1 MSRKLT
7 AFLLA
12 ILMLPLSAMNVV
24 ADPGDPDLEV
34 NEITFSDN
42 TPTGG
47 DVITITAE
55 IANDGGA
62 SGLVSV
68 TTNVSFYWDNNFIG
82 KDTVTVPGSN
92 TADAEIDWRAVG
104 GTHTIKV
111 IVDEENFTR
120 ESDEDNNEKEEEINV
135 AYPPILLLDDDNSA
149 NNGGYRTDTAEYYA
163 NALDNMT
170 TSIGYDIFVV
180 DSGEDAPDFETLSE
194 YGLIIWACGS
204 DYASGDTDITFTT
217 NDKENVADYIDGGG
231 GLWVIGQD
239 ILYDFDTSDG
249 ERSEGDFE
257 YDYLGVANV
266 DHDRTT
272 PSVLQGVDDDPISD
286 GIAYEADAIS
296 SDFADDINPRS
307 GFEKIFSSGAPDDYN
322 ISSIRTEDEFKLVF
336 MTVDF
341 SSITNSDD
349 RDELMELMVEY
360 LIEQLENDVSISRF
374 NTPTEG
380 DTVEPDVENIVNV
393 TVRNRGTE
401 NQDSVQVSLEIRC
414 LNNTYRFTDSTT
426 ISLNAGEG
434 AFVEFEWDT
443 PDDEDYEY
451 EIKVDAEIA
460 NDEKEDNNEKQI
472 GVNTYVNY
480 DVSLSDARVN
490 PMIAEKDTNRIM
502 SVLVTNTGDVSMNS
516 DITGKVY
523 DGAGGVMYNGG
534 SQSIDDLSP
543 GDSITLEWEWAPD
556 EYGTFWFEA
565 EVQDDNDEI
574 PENDKSTAIM
584 RSVDIEFSDDME
596 DGTTGWKHYKSLS
609 NPWHIVDTD
618 EDENRK
624 AASPTHSMWIGDESK
639 GNGEY
644 EDNWDFSL
652 YTANNHTLGTN
663 PTMSVDIWYSTEST
677 YDGGNVQISTNGGE
691 EWTVIIPDGG
701 YPDPDVYGLDNEPGY
716 SGTSGEGD
724 NATWETANFNLG
736 NYSSQEVKFKFRF
749 GSDSSINYYEGWYI
763 DNFKIINGVS
773 TEFEEDFEDGTSEWE
788 ADVVLS
794 EWNYRSKD
802 EEYGKAYSGDYA
814 WYLGNTETG
823 YYSASLN
830 DSLET
835 PTIDL
840 GDGSEKYV
848 SAMVWFGIDGPYD
861 YAALE
866 INISDEWKT
875 IQTFPGDNGDFSE
888 DYDDADDNGWLYV
901 EADVSEYEGDAS
913 FRLRFY
919 SNTYTQYNGLYV
931 DDFTLFSLPPIPN
944 DVGTKDLN
952 APDTAKPGRE
962 VSFTSNIYNFGTE
975 DQDSFDVRGTI
986 TKDDGTEFYNE
997 TQEVDGLDS
1006 KDNTTLEW
1014 TWEGGPNGTYTIRVE
1029 TLLDDDERAGNNP
1042 KEEAIDIAESGYKV
1056 ALAVQDQAKDV
1067 LSGESVFFNFTATN
1081 TGENSGYYDVTVDYV
1096 SNQDEWYIISHVSL
1110 LYLTAGSSQDF
1121 SVAVIA
1127 PTLAPIGDEHQFSV
1141 TVTSRDDPETY
1152 DEQEISATPFYYEQN
1167 GGDKVLLIDANYG
1180 VNNGYYYNDVD
1191 EIDIR
1196 IKDTLQAYF
1205 GEGESRG
1212 YDVYTIPYDSE
1223 AGAYGELHPYPT
1235 LDLMANYDVV
1245 LWTQGSHN
1253 QRNLTAWKSCIS
1265 DYLDNGGNMWIMGQ
1279 QFVSALNANNGER
1292 GPGTFEYDYLKIEKV
1307 SNSEGTP
1314 NPLVGVNDDEIF
1326 SEVEYDM
1333 GDRSIFYYDYADWIK
1348 PNNEAT
1354 GAFYTENENWWH
1366 IVDTNEDENRK
1377 AYSPTHSM
1385 WIGDETKENGEYR
1398 NNWDYSIYTSNSYE
1412 LGLGGQLTFQHYYDT
1427 ESASVAYDG
1436 GNVQISTDN
1445 GENWQVITPN
1455 EDPDNDGNGSYPSD
1469 SVVGLDY
1476 EPGYYGNSNGWV
1488 QASFDLSD
1496 FSGEEVR
1503 FKFRFGA
1510 DGTGDAYE
1518 GWYFDDVELTDV
1530 SGSLFS
1536 DDMESGMNG
1545 WTDTPFIYNM
1555 SLYHDGDYR
1564 IIVSPFTFAFVNTT
1578 DDREDLI
1585 GKGLDWLRAAAA
1597 ADDVG
1602 VKLLEVESATEENST
1617 IEFSSI
1623 IKNYGSEDQ
1632 AAFNVQAKVT
1642 DSSGDEIWSETKL
1655 IGPLESGQEE
1665 TVEWEWESGNPEEV
1679 IIIVE
1684 TLKED
1689 ENHRN
1694 NAKDENIE
1702 VVMVCIPEIS
1712 TFNDKKQAQQ
1722 NDDVIFDLVISNRAS
1737 GTDTMYIEMTG
1748 SAANW
1753 GQIANEMTLKSNES
1767 RDLELALKI
1776 DEDADNGEYDLTVFV
1791 TASDGTAVQLE
1802 LIVNVTDDP
1811 ANYEIE
1817 IELDP
1822 TSTEVIA
1829 GQDIEFTVTMK
1840 NKGDVQDTFVL
1851 EASEDWVTFNE
1862 NEITIEADGE
1872 TEIGGVISV
1881 PSDTENGNSYIDI
1894 SATSKN
1900 EQSAFDE
1907 KTIKVVVEELEYG
1920 ATLRRDSDGLITIS
1934 PGESGIFDF
1943 TLLSDSNGKQSLT
1956 IMTEGSAGD
1965 WATSSLTEVD
1975 LDVGEGMT
1983 FTVTVDVPLGTSEE
1997 TYRLEVVIM
2006 NGNDELDS
2014 SISNVVVQQQIE
2026 ENMNLMFCL
2035 TDLSGVCLNSGN
2047 FEVTIEANKIQTA
2060 SVGFSV
2066 ENLGNIDTEIA
2077 FEVVMPDGSSGSE
2090 VYFHNGV
2097 EEWRVALSPTETDL
2111 YPIAL
2116 DAGDSMDWGAV
2127 AVIAREV
2134 SPGSYTFTVNLLQ
2147 ATEASGGSYLFEK
2160 LEQVTVTVIVEGDVI
2175 EDGSSDNAEEDSLL
2189 PGPSFIS
2196 VVSLLAI
2203 IVYRKRK

>member
-12 ILMLPLSAMNVV
+12 ILMLPLSTMNVI
-24 ADPGDPDLEV
+24 ADEGDPDLSI

-42 TPTGG
+42 SPTGG
-47 DVITITAE
+47 DTITITAE

-82 KDTVTVPGSN
+82 KDSITVPGSN

-111 IVDEENFTR
+111 IVDEEEQIR
-120 ESDEDNNEKEEEINV
+120 ESDEDNNEEEEEISV

-149 NNGGYRTDTAEYYA
+149 NNGGYRIDTAEYYA

-170 TSIGYDIFVV
+170 TTIGYDIIVI
-180 DSGEDAPDFETLSE
+180 DSGEDAPDFDTLSE
-194 YGLIIWACGS
+194 YSLIIWACGS
-204 DYASGDTDITFTT
+204 DYQSGETDITFTT
-217 NDKENVADYIDGGG
+217 NDKENVADYLEGGG
-231 GLWVIGQD
+231 GLWAIGQD
-239 ILYDFDTSDG
+239 ILYDFDSSDG
-249 ERSEGDFE
+249 DRSEGDFE
-257 YDYLGVANV
+257 YDYLGVAYA

-272 PSVLQGVDDDPISD
+272 PAVLQGVDDDPISD
-286 GIAYEADAIS
+286 GIAYDADALS

-322 ISSIRTEDEFKLVF
+322 TSSVRTEDEFKVVF
-336 MTVDF
+336 MTADF

-374 NTPTEG
+374 NTPTDGE
-380 DTVEPDVENIVNV
+380 TVEPNVENIVNV

-401 NQDSVQVSLEIRC
+401 DQDSVQVSLEIRC

-426 ISLNAGEG
+426 ISLDAGEG

-451 EIKVDAEIA
+451 EIKVDAEIG

-472 GVNTYVNY
+472 GVNTYVTY
-480 DVSLSDARVN
+480 DVELSDARVD
-490 PMIAEKDTNRIM
+490 PMIAEKDTNRVM

-534 SQSIDDLSP
+534 SQSTDDLSP
-543 GDSITLEWEWAPD
+543 GDSVTLEWQWSPD

-574 PENDKSTAIM
+574 PENDKVTSIM

-596 DGTTGWKHYKSLS
+596 EGTNGWTHYKSLS

-618 EDENRK
+618 EDGNRE
-624 AASPTHSMWIGDESK
+624 ASSPTHSMWVGDESK
-639 GNGEY
+639 GDGEY
-644 EDNWDFSL
+644 ESNWDFSL

-663 PTMSVDIWYSTEST
+663 PTMSVDIWYSTEFSW
-677 YDGGNVQISTNGGE
+677 DGGNVQISTDGGQ
-691 EWTVIIPDGG
+691 EWTVLIPDGG
-701 YPDPDVYGLDNEPGY
+701 YPDDAVVGLDNEPGY
-716 SGTSGEGD
+716 TGTSGDQDG
-724 NATWETANFNLG
+724 ASWETANFNLG
-736 NYSSQEVKFKFRF
+736 NYSSQDVKFKFRF
-749 GSDSSINYYEGWYI
+749 GTDSSVDGYEGWYI
-763 DNFKIINGVS
+763 DDFQVVNGIN
-773 TEFEEDFEDGTSEWE
+773 TLFEDDFEDGTSEWE
-788 ADVVLS
+788 ADVVPS
-794 EWNYRSKD
+794 EWNYYSED
-802 EEYGKAYSGDYA
+802 EEYGKSYSGDYA
-814 WYLGNTETG
+814 WYLGNTDTG

-861 YAALE
+861 YVAVE
-866 INISDEWKT
+866 INVSGEWET
-875 IQTFPGDNGDFSE
+875 LETFPGDDGDYSE
-888 DYDDADDNGWLYV
+888 NYEDADDNGWLYV

-975 DQDSFDVRGTI
+975 DQGSFDVRGTI

-1056 ALAVQDQAKDV
+1056 ALAVEEQAKDV
-1067 LSGESVFFNFTATN
+1067 LSGESVFFEFTATN

-1096 SNQDEWYIISHVSL
+1096 SNQDDWYIISHTTL
-1110 LYLTAGSSQDF
+1110 LYLTAGSSQNF
-1121 SVAVIA
+1121 TVAVIA

-1152 DEQEISATPFYYEQN
+1152 DEQEISATPFYYEQS
-1167 GGDKVLLIDANYG
+1167 GGDKVLLIDANFG
-1180 VNNGYYYNDVD
+1180 KNNGYNNYYDVD
-1191 EIDIR
+1191 EIDVR
-1196 IKDTLQAYF
+1196 IKDTLQDYF

-1212 YDVYTIPYDSE
+1212 YDVYTIPYDTE

-1235 LDLMANYDVV
+1235 LDLMSNYDVAI
-1245 LWTQGSHN
+1245 WTQGDHN
-1253 QRNLTAWKSCIS
+1253 QRNLTAWKGCIS
-1265 DYLDNGGNMWIMGQ
+1265 DYLDNGGSMWIMGQ
-1279 QFVSALNANNGER
+1279 QFISALNGSSGER
-1292 GPGTFEYDYLKIEKV
+1292 VAGTFEYDYLKIEHV
-1307 SNSEGTP
+1307 SNGAGTP
-1314 NPLVGVNDDEIF
+1314 NPLLGVDDDEIF
-1326 SEVEYDM
+1326 SDAEYDM
-1333 GDRSIFYYDYADWIK
+1333 GDRSLLPYDYADWIR
-1348 PNNEAT
+1348 PNDDAV
-1354 GAFYTENENWWH
+1354 GAFYTGAANWWH
-1366 IVDTNEDENRK
+1366 IVDTEEDENRK
-1377 AYSPTHSM
+1377 ASSPTHSM
-1385 WIGDETKENGEYR
+1385 WIGDETKGNGEYR
-1398 NNWDYSIYTSNSYE
+1398 NNWDYSIYTSDSYE
-1412 LGLGGQLTFQHYYDT
+1412 LGIGGQLTFQHYYDT
-1427 ESASVAYDG
+1427 DSSTYPYDG

-1445 GENWQVITPN
+1445 GDSWEVI
-1455 EDPDNDGNGSYPSD
+1455 YPSGGYPAD
-1469 SVVGLDY
+1469 SVIGLDY
-1476 EPGYYGNSNGWV
+1476 EPGYYGDSNGWN
-1488 QASFDLSD
+1488 QASFDLSN
-1496 FSGEEVR
+1496 FSGEDVR

-1510 DGTGDAYE
+1510 DGYGDTYE
-1518 GWYFDDVELTDV
+1518 GWYFDDVELTDST

-1536 DDMESGMNG
+1536 DDMESGMG
-1545 WTDTPFIYNM
+1545 SWDDAAQIYNM
-1555 SLYHDGDYR
+1555 SLHYAGDYR
-1564 IIVSPFTFAFVNTT
+1564 LIVSPFTFGFVNNT
-1578 DDREDLI
+1578 DDREDLVAR
-1585 GKGLDWLRAAAA
+1585 GLDWLRAAAA

-1602 VKLLEVESATEENST
+1602 VKLLEIESATEENST

-1642 DSSGDEIWSETKL
+1642 DSNGDELWTETK
-1655 IGPLESGQEE
+1655 IVGPLESGQEE
-1665 TVEWEWESGNPEEV
+1665 TLDWEWESGNPEEV
-1679 IIIVE
+1679 TITVE
-1684 TLKED
+1684 TLKDD

-1694 NAKDENIE
+1694 NVKDESIA
-1702 VVMVCIPEIS
+1702 VVMVCIPEIT
-1712 TFNDKKQAQQ
+1712 TFNDQKQGQPG
-1722 NDDVIFDLVISNRAS
+1722 DDVMFDLIVSNRAS
-1737 GTDTMYIEMTG
+1737 GTDTMEIEMSG

-1753 GQIANEMTLKSNES
+1753 GQIANEMKLESNES

-1776 DEDADNGEYDLTVFV
+1776 DEDTDYGDYDLTIFV
-1791 TASDGTAVQLE
+1791 TATDGTMEQLE
-1802 LIVNVTDDP
+1802 LVVTVTDNP
-1811 ANYEIE
+1811 ANYEVE

-1829 GQDIEFTVTMK
+1829 GKDVEFTVTIQ
-1840 NKGDVQDTFVL
+1840 NKGDEQDTFDL
-1851 EASEDWVTFNE
+1851 GASEDWVTFDE
-1862 NEITIEADGE
+1862 DEITIGAGGEAIVD
-1872 TEIGGVISV
+1872 GVISV
-1881 PSDTENGNSYIDI
+1881 PSDADNGNSYIDI
-1894 SATSKN
+1894 SATSRN
-1900 EQSAFDE
+1900 DQSASDE
-1907 KTIKVVVEELEYG
+1907 KTIKVIVEELEYG
-1920 ATLRRDSDGLITIS
+1920 ATLRRDSEGLITIS
-1934 PGESGIFDF
+1934 PGDSGTFDF

-1956 IMTEGSAGD
+1956 IVTEGSAGN

-1975 LDVGEGMT
+1975 LEVGEGTT
-1983 FTVTVDVPLGTSEE
+1983 FTVTIDIPFGTDEE
-1997 TYRLEVVIM
+1997 TYRLEVAIM

-2026 ENMNLMFCL
+2026 ENMDVLFCL
-2035 TDLSGVCLNSGN
+2035 TDLSGICLSSGN
-2047 FEVTIEANKIQTA
+2047 FEITIEADKIQTA

-2066 ENLGNIDTEIA
+2066 ENLGNVDTDIA
-2077 FEVVMPDGSSGSE
+2077 FEVVMPDGSTGSE
-2090 VYFHNGV
+2090 IYFHNGV
-2097 EEWRVALSPTETDL
+2097 DEWRVALSPTETEL

-2116 DAGDSMDWGAV
+2116 DAGDAMDWGAV

-2147 ATEASGGSYLFEK
+2147 ATEASGGSYLFER
-2160 LEQVTVTVIVEGDVI
+2160 LEQVTVTVIVEGDIV
-2175 EDGSSDNAEEDSLL
+2175 EDGSSNNAEDDSLL

-2196 VVSLLAI
+2196 VISLLAI
-2203 IVYRKRK
+2203 IVYRRRK

>member
-12 ILMLPLSAMNVV
+12 ILMLPFSTMNVI
-24 ADPGDPDLEV
+24 ADEGDPDLEI

-47 DVITITAE
+47 DTITITAE

-82 KDTVTVPGSN
+82 KDTITVPGSN
-92 TADAEIDWRAVG
+92 TADAEVDWRAVG

-111 IVDEENFTR
+111 IVDEEEQIR
-120 ESDEDNNEKEEEINV
+120 EEDEDNNEEEEEINV

-149 NNGGYRTDTAEYYA
+149 NNGGYRIDTAEYYA

-170 TSIGYDIFVV
+170 TTIGYDIVVV
-180 DSGEDAPDFETLSE
+180 DNGEDAPDFDTLSE
-194 YGLIIWACGS
+194 YSLIIWACGS
-204 DYASGDTDITFTT
+204 DYQSGETDITFTT
-217 NDKENVADYIDGGG
+217 NDKENVADYLEGGG
-231 GLWVIGQD
+231 SLWAIGQD
-239 ILYDFDTSDG
+239 ILYDFNSADG
-249 ERSEGDFE
+249 DRSQGDFE
-257 YDYLGVANV
+257 YDYLGVAYV

-272 PSVLQGVDDDPISD
+272 PSILQGVDDDPITD
-286 GIAYEADAIS
+286 GIAYEADAVS

-307 GFEKIFSSGAPDDYN
+307 GFEKIFSSGASADYN
-322 ISSIRTEDEFKLVF
+322 ISSIRTEDEFKVVF
-336 MTVDF
+336 MSVDF

-374 NTPTEG
+374 NTPTDGE
-380 DTVEPDVENIVNV
+380 TVEPNVENIVNV

-401 NQDSVQVSLEIRC
+401 DQNSIQVSLEIRC

-426 ISLNAGEG
+426 ISLDAGEG

-460 NDEKEDNNEKQI
+460 NDEKDDNNEKQI

-480 DVSLSDARVN
+480 DVSVSDARVN
-490 PMIAEKDTNRIM
+490 PMIAEKDTERVM

-574 PENDKSTAIM
+574 LENNKIASIM
-584 RSVDIEFSDDME
+584 RSVDIEFEDDME
-596 DGTTGWKHYKSLS
+596 DGTNGWTHYKSLS

-618 EDENRK
+618 EDENRE
-624 AASPTHSMWIGDESK
+624 ASSPTHSMWVGDESK
-639 GNGEY
+639 GDGEY
-644 EDNWDFSL
+644 ESNWDFSL

-663 PTMSVDIWYSTEST
+663 PTMSVDIWYSTEFSW
-677 YDGGNVQISTNGGE
+677 DGGNVQISTDGGQ
-691 EWTVIIPDGG
+691 EWTVLIPDGG
-701 YPDPDVYGLDNEPGY
+701 YPDDAVVGLDNEPGY
-716 SGTSGEGD
+716 TGTSGEQDG
-724 NATWETANFNLG
+724 ASWETANFNLG
-736 NYSSQEVKFKFRF
+736 NYTSQDVKFKFRF
-749 GSDSSINYYEGWYI
+749 GTDSSVDGYEGWYI
-763 DNFKIINGVS
+763 DDFQIVNGIN
-773 TEFEEDFEDGTSEWE
+773 TLFEDDFEDGTSEWE
-788 ADVVLS
+788 ADMVPS
-794 EWNYRSKD
+794 EWNYYSND
-802 EEYGKAYSGDYA
+802 EEYGKSYSGDYA
-814 WYLGNTETG
+814 WYLGNPETG

-840 GDGSEKYV
+840 GEGSEKYV

-861 YAALE
+861 YVAME
-866 INISDEWKT
+866 INVSGEWET
-875 IQTFPGDNGDFSE
+875 LETFPGDDGDYSE
-888 DYDDADDNGWLYV
+888 NYEDADDNGWLYV

-997 TQEVDGLDS
+997 TQEIDGLDS

-1056 ALAVQDQAKDV
+1056 ALAVEEQAKDV
-1067 LSGESVFFNFTATN
+1067 LSGESVFFEFTATN

-1096 SNQDEWYIISHVSL
+1096 SNQDDWYIISHTTL
-1110 LYLTAGSSQDF
+1110 LYLTAGSSQNF
-1121 SVAVIA
+1121 TVTVIA

-1152 DEQEISATPFYYEQN
+1152 DEQEISATPFYYEQS
-1167 GGDKVLLIDANYG
+1167 GGDKVLLIDANFG
-1180 VNNGYYYNDVD
+1180 KNNGYNNYYDVD
-1191 EIDIR
+1191 EIDVR
-1196 IKDTLQAYF
+1196 IKDTLQDYF

-1212 YDVYTIPYDSE
+1212 YDVYTIPYDRE

-1235 LDLMANYDVV
+1235 LDLMSNYDVV
-1245 LWTQGSHN
+1245 IWTQGDHN

-1265 DYLDNGGNMWIMGQ
+1265 DYLDSGGSMWIMGQ
-1279 QFVSALNANNGER
+1279 QFISALNGSSGER
-1292 GPGTFEYDYLKIEKV
+1292 LAGTFEYDYLKIEHV
-1307 SNSEGTP
+1307 SNGAGTP
-1314 NPLVGVNDDEIF
+1314 NPLLGVNDDEIF
-1326 SEVEYDM
+1326 SEAEYDM
-1333 GDRSIFYYDYADWIK
+1333 GDRSLLPYDYADWIR
-1348 PNNEAT
+1348 PNGDAI
-1354 GAFYTENENWWH
+1354 GAFYTGAVNWWH
-1366 IVDTNEDENRK
+1366 IVDTEEDENRK
-1377 AYSPTHSM
+1377 ASSPTHSM
-1385 WIGDETKENGEYR
+1385 WIGDETKGNGEYR

-1412 LGLGGQLTFQHYYDT
+1412 LGIGGQLTFQHYYDT
-1427 ESASVAYDG
+1427 DSSTYPYDG

-1445 GENWQVITPN
+1445 GDSWEVI
-1455 EDPDNDGNGSYPSD
+1455 YPSGGYPAD
-1469 SVVGLDY
+1469 SVIGLDY
-1476 EPGYYGNSNGWV
+1476 EPGYYGDSNGWG
-1488 QASFDLSD
+1488 QASFDLSN

-1510 DGTGDAYE
+1510 DGYGDAYE
-1518 GWYFDDVELTDV
+1518 GWYFDDVELTDST

-1536 DDMESGMNG
+1536 DDMESGMGG
-1545 WTDTPFIYNM
+1545 WDDAPQIYNM
-1555 SLYHDGDYR
+1555 SLHYEGDYR
-1564 IIVSPFTFAFVNTT
+1564 LIVSPFTFGFVNTT

-1585 GKGLDWLRAAAA
+1585 GRGLDWLRAAAA

-1602 VKLLEVESATEENST
+1602 VKLLEIESATEENST

-1632 AAFNVQAKVT
+1632 PTFTVQAKVT
-1642 DSSGDEIWSETKL
+1642 DSDGNELWAETKL
-1655 IGPLESGQEE
+1655 AGPLESGEEE
-1665 TVEWEWESGNPEEV
+1665 TLNWDWESGNPEEV
-1679 IIIVE
+1679 TITVE
-1684 TLKED
+1684 TLKDD

-1694 NAKDENIE
+1694 NIKDESIA
-1702 VVMVCIPEIS
+1702 VVMICIPEIT
-1712 TFNDKKQAQQ
+1712 TFNDQKQGQPG
-1722 NDDVIFDLVISNRAS
+1722 DDVMFDLIVSNRAS
-1737 GTDTMYIEMTG
+1737 GTDTMEIEMSG

-1753 GQIANEMTLKSNES
+1753 GQIANEMKLESNES

-1776 DEDADNGEYDLTVFV
+1776 DEDADYGDYDLIIFV
-1791 TASDGTAVQLE
+1791 TATDGTMEQLE
-1802 LIVNVTDDP
+1802 LTVTVTDNP
-1811 ANYEIE
+1811 ANYEVE

-1829 GQDIEFTVTMK
+1829 GQEVEFTVTIQ
-1840 NKGDVQDTFVL
+1840 NKGDEQDTFDL
-1851 EASEDWVTFNE
+1851 GASEDWVSFDQD
-1862 NEITIEADGE
+1862 EITIGAGGE
-1872 TEIGGVISV
+1872 TTVDGIISV
-1881 PSDTENGNSYIDI
+1881 PSDAENGNSYIDI
-1894 SATSKN
+1894 SATSRSD
-1900 EQSAFDE
+1900 QSASDE
-1907 KTIKVVVEELEYG
+1907 KTIKVAVEELEYG
-1920 ATLRRDSDGLITIS
+1920 ATLRRDSEGLITIA
-1934 PGESGIFDF
+1934 PGESGTFEY

-1956 IMTEGSAGD
+1956 IVTEGSAGN

-1975 LDVGEGMT
+1975 LDVGEGT
-1983 FTVTVDVPLGTSEE
+1983 AFTVTVDVPFGTTEE
-1997 TYRLEVVIM
+1997 TYRLEVIIM
-2006 NGNDELDS
+2006 NENDELDS
-2014 SISNVVVQQQIE
+2014 SISNIVVKQQIE
-2026 ENMNLMFCL
+2026 ENMDIMFCL
-2035 TDLSGVCLNSGN
+2035 TDLSGICLSSGN

-2066 ENLGNIDTEIA
+2066 ENLGNVDTEIA
-2077 FEVVMPDGSSGSE
+2077 FEIVMPDGSTGSE

-2097 EEWRVALSPTETDL
+2097 DEWRVALSPTDTEM

-2147 ATEASGGSYLFEK
+2147 ATEATGGYLFER

-2175 EDGSSDNAEEDSLL
+2175 EDGNSDNSEEDSLL

-2196 VVSLLAI
+2196 VISLLAI